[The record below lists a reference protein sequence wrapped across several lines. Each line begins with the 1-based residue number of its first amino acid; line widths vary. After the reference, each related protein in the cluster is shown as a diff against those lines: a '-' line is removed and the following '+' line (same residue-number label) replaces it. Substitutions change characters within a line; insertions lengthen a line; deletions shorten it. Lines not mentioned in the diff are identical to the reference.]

1 MHVPTK
7 KIIDEYSASLDL
19 LAIAN
24 DEAIVVEDDALR
36 VEHRART

>member
-1 MHVPTK
+1 MHVPAK

-24 DEAIVVEDDALR
+24 DEAIVVENDAVR
-36 VEHRART
+36 IEHRART